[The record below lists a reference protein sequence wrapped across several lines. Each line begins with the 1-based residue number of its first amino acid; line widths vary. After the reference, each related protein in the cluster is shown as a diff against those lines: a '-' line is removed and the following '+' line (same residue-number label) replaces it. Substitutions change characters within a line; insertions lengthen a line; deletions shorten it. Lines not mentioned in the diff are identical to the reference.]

1 MKETRKRRFL
11 YLLMAVCL
19 LAAAMFS
26 YGKVD
31 ALAEA
36 AEVEETD
43 AEVEETDAEAEET
56 DAAETEADE
65 IDTEEAETEEAD
77 VSEEEA
83 EEPVYTIDNIRDYV
97 VGLDAPVELA
107 DGTIRPMINF
117 DNAATT
123 PALQP
128 VMDEVD
134 EKLVMYGSIGR
145 GYSQKSNYSTD
156 LYNETRKKVLDF
168 VGADEKIY
176 TCFYSNNTTD
186 GLNKLASALIETG
199 DEVVLCTRMEHH
211 ANDLPWRERCNVIY
225 AEVDEQGRVM
235 YDEIERLLQ
244 ENKVDIVSVT
254 AASNVTGYVTDVHR
268 IAKLAHQYGAIIVV
282 DGAQIVAHRSFS
294 MMGETEDENID
305 FFAFSAHKMYSPY
318 GGGAVVGVAYT
329 LDYHMPQFYGGGI
342 VKIVA
347 DYEQSYKNAPA
358 RYEAG
363 SPNYPGVIGMGK
375 AIEIL
380 EEVGFDAI
388 QAHEQELIRRLID
401 GLEKYDNIT
410 VYGDTEDISD
420 RVGVV
425 TFKFNDLNTFMLAHM
440 LSEKG
445 GVATRRGAF
454 CAHPY
459 VWRLMGIPDVEV
471 MDYVNCGDVDSP
483 GMIRVS
489 FGIYNTV
496 EEVDE
501 FLRILDEI
509 LPDARAEQ
517 EKMNEKDE
525 FSWKY

>member
-1 MKETRKRRFL
+1 MDSVPVKTGRPAALTAKADLRAAHPAVHKADLRRGIPAIHKADLRAAHPAVHKADLRRGIPAIHRADLRAAHLTVHKADLRTALWPYTKQKREDKKEMKETRKRRFL

-56 DAAETEADE
+56 DAAETEANE
-65 IDTEEAETEEAD
+65 IDTEEAETKEAD

-83 EEPVYTIDNIRDYV
+83 EEPVYTIDNIRDFV

-225 AEVDEQGRVM
+225 
-235 YDEIERLLQ
+235 
-244 ENKVDIVSVT
+244 
-254 AASNVTGYVTDVHR
+254 
-268 IAKLAHQYGAIIVV
+268 
-282 DGAQIVAHRSFS
+282 
-294 MMGETEDENID
+294 
-305 FFAFSAHKMYSPY
+305 
-318 GGGAVVGVAYT
+318 
-329 LDYHMPQFYGGGI
+329 
-342 VKIVA
+342 
-347 DYEQSYKNAPA
+347 
-358 RYEAG
+358 
-363 SPNYPGVIGMGK
+363 
-375 AIEIL
+375 
-380 EEVGFDAI
+380 
-388 QAHEQELIRRLID
+388 
-401 GLEKYDNIT
+401 
-410 VYGDTEDISD
+410 
-420 RVGVV
+420 
-425 TFKFNDLNTFMLAHM
+425 
-440 LSEKG
+440 
-445 GVATRRGAF
+445 
-454 CAHPY
+454 
-459 VWRLMGIPDVEV
+459 
-471 MDYVNCGDVDSP
+471 
-483 GMIRVS
+483 
-489 FGIYNTV
+489 

>member
-1 MKETRKRRFL
+1 
-11 YLLMAVCL
+11 
-19 LAAAMFS
+19 
-26 YGKVD
+26 
-31 ALAEA
+31 
-36 AEVEETD
+36 
-43 AEVEETDAEAEET
+43 
-56 DAAETEADE
+56 
-65 IDTEEAETEEAD
+65 
-77 VSEEEA
+77 
-83 EEPVYTIDNIRDYV
+83 
-97 VGLDAPVELA
+97 
-107 DGTIRPMINF
+107 
-117 DNAATT
+117 
-123 PALQP
+123 
-128 VMDEVD
+128 
-134 EKLVMYGSIGR
+134 
-145 GYSQKSNYSTD
+145 
-156 LYNETRKKVLDF
+156 
-168 VGADEKIY
+168 
-176 TCFYSNNTTD
+176 
-186 GLNKLASALIETG
+186 
-199 DEVVLCTRMEHH
+199 MEH
-211 ANDLPWRERCNVIY
+211 
-225 AEVDEQGRVM
+225 
-235 YDEIERLLQ
+235 
-244 ENKVDIVSVT
+244 
-254 AASNVTGYVTDVHR
+254 
-268 IAKLAHQYGAIIVV
+268 
-282 DGAQIVAHRSFS
+282 
-294 MMGETEDENID
+294 
-305 FFAFSAHKMYSPY
+305 
-318 GGGAVVGVAYT
+318 
-329 LDYHMPQFYGGGI
+329 
-342 VKIVA
+342 
-347 DYEQSYKNAPA
+347 
-358 RYEAG
+358 
-363 SPNYPGVIGMGK
+363 GK

>member
-1 MKETRKRRFL
+1 MRTLR
-11 YLLMAVCL
+11 YLLALICL
-19 LAAAMFS
+19 LSIVIAGAGAGAVHVF
-26 YGKVD
+26 
-31 ALAEA
+31 A
-36 AEVEETD
+36 AEEDTVEDT
-43 AEVEETDAEAEET
+43 AEE
-56 DAAETEADE
+56 AG
-65 IDTEEAETEEAD
+65 
-77 VSEEEA
+77 EEESI
-83 EEPVYTIDNIRDYV
+83 YTIDNIRDYV
-97 VGLDAPVELA
+97 VGLDEPVTLE
-107 DGTIRPMINF
+107 DGTERPLINL

-123 PALQP
+123 PALKP
-128 VMDEVD
+128 VMEEVD
-134 EKLVMYGSIGR
+134 EKLAMYGSIGR

-176 TCFYSNNTTD
+176 TCFYTNNTTD

-225 AEVDEQGRVM
+225 AEVDDDGRVI

-244 ENKVDIVSVT
+244 ENKVDIVAVT
-254 AASNVTGYVTDVHR
+254 AASNVTGYITDVHR
-268 IAKLAHQYGAIIVV
+268 VAKLAHQYGALIVV

-294 MMGETEDENID
+294 MMGETEEENID

-318 GGGAVVGVAYT
+318 GGGAVVGNRNT
-329 LDYHMPQFYGGGI
+329 LDYHMPEFYGGGI

-347 DYEQSYKNAPA
+347 DYDQSYKNAPE

-375 AIEIL
+375 AIDIL

-388 QAHEQELIRRLID
+388 EAHEQELISRLID
-401 GLEKYDNIT
+401 GLKKYDDIIL
-410 VYGDTEDISD
+410 YGDTDNISD

-425 TFKFNDLNTFMLAHM
+425 TFKFSKLNTYMLAHM

-459 VWRLMGIPDVEV
+459 VWRLMGIPDEDI
-471 MDYVNCGDVDSP
+471 MDYVNCGDIDSP
-483 GMIRVS
+483 GMIRIS

-501 FLRILDEI
+501 LLRILDEI
-509 LPDARAEQ
+509 LPAAFEEQ
-517 EKMNEKDE
+517 EKLNQEEE